1 MIIQFPDPLNVSV
14 QVGDLAWWMFTT
26 QQGVAGNQY
35 DTSSMNDAFLIG
47 EIDQVTIDTISVTN
61 VINPP
66 LGGAF
71 IMFSKSD
78 EANKGDLLGY
88 YAKLKM
94 TNASTEKIEL
104 FAVSSEIAQ
113 SSK

>member
-1 MIIQFPDPLNVSV
+1 
-14 QVGDLAWWMFTT
+14 
-26 QQGVAGNQY
+26 
-35 DTSSMNDAFLIG
+35 
-47 EIDQVTIDTISVTN
+47 
-61 VINPP
+61 
-66 LGGAF
+66 
-71 IMFSKSD
+71 MFSKSD

-94 TNASTEKIEL
+94 TNGSTDKIEL